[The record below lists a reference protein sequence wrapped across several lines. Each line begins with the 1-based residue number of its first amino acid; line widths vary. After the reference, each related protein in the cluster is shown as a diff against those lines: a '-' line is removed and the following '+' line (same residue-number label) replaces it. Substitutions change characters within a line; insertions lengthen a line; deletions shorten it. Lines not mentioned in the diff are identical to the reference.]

1 MKYPF
6 SYSKDPFVD
15 LSTHDAFNEGAPFAT
30 FDRLREEDPIAW
42 CPEADGKGFWSITR
56 HDDVMSLNK
65 NTKLLSSARGIRMED
80 QDEEEYEARKTFQET
95 DPPDHT
101 FVRMLV
107 NKAFSKP
114 QVAKYDDQ
122 IRKITRELI
131 EPNLDGCLLYTSPSP
146 RDKRQSRMPSSA

>member
-1 MKYPF
+1 MTYPF
-6 SYSKDPFVD
+6 SYSTNPHVD

-30 FDRLREEDPIAW
+30 FDRLRAEDPIAW
-42 CPEADGKGFWSITR
+42 CPEVGGRVFWSVTR

-65 NTKLLSSARGIRMED
+65 NAKLLSSARGIRLED

-114 QVAKYDDQ
+114 QIAKYEEQ
-122 IRKITRELI
+122 IRNITRELI
-131 EPNLDGCLLYTSPSP
+131 
-146 RDKRQSRMPSSA
+146 